1 MFDRTIDNVISVIRL
16 KKFALNT
23 EYEIIKAVLK
33 KKIIFRFFFHTRN
46 CDAEYLTTFSSQ

>member
-23 EYEIIKAVLK
+23 EYEIIKAILK
-33 KKIIFRFFFHTRN
+33 KVHIHIFFQTRN